1 MTAEEITKLAAKG
14 RLPEETLPCPERC
27 LFYAMRDLYR
37 QNKCGEISI
46 EDGKNLKQKAL
57 NQFRRDCAQ
66 FNYAKTIFAFHA
78 SMWKEIELAGSRYM
92 KEPTI
97 EHADEFVRAV
107 YGAGRIKTSRKVY
120 GEEHDEQEDENTLQC

>member
-46 EDGKNLKQKAL
+46 EDG
-57 NQFRRDCAQ
+57 FRRDCEQ